1 MKPDRTKETLEIV
14 CRCGHYNV
22 VPSIKVFLKFR
33 VLDEKQG
40 RVIKGL
46 LPAYK
51 VSDVV
56 RCEKCGMVIA
66 RAGESFRPRTQNW
79 TFTKH
84 EGKQG
89 TWGAEIDYVRKEE

>member
-1 MKPDRTKETLEIV
+1 MRKETLEIR

-22 VPSIKVFLKFR
+22 VPALKVFLKFR

-51 VSDVV
+51 VSDIVT
-56 RCEKCGMVIA
+56 CEKCGVVII
-66 RAGESFRPRTQNW
+66 RAGELFRPRIPNQTI
-79 TFTKH
+79 TKH

-89 TWGAEIDYVRKEE
+89 T